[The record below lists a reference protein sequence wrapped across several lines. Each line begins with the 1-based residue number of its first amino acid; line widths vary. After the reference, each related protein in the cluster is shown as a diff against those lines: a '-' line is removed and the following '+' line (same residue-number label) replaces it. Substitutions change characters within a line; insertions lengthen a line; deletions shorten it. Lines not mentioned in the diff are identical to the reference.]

1 MRVEESKDKNDIL
14 ILLMIQERDKQ
25 IGLLEEENSSIK
37 QLLIDA
43 TVENTNL
50 RKRIKE
56 LSRRSKWQ
64 GKNW

>member
-1 MRVEESKDKNDIL
+1 MRVEESKDKSDIL

-64 GKNW
+64 ESF

>member
-56 LSRRSKWQ
+56 LSRRSK
-64 GKNW
+64 

>member
-1 MRVEESKDKNDIL
+1 MRVEESKDKSDIL

-56 LSRRSKWQ
+56 LSRRSK
-64 GKNW
+64 

>member
-14 ILLMIQERDKQ
+14 ILLLIQERDKQ

-56 LSRRSKWQ
+56 LSRRSK
-64 GKNW
+64 

>member
-56 LSRRSKWQ
+56 LSRRSE
-64 GKNW
+64 

>member
-1 MRVEESKDKNDIL
+1 MRVEESKDKSDIL

-64 GKNW
+64 EKI

>member
-1 MRVEESKDKNDIL
+1 MRVEESKDKSDIL

-56 LSRRSKWQ
+56 LSRRSE
-64 GKNW
+64 